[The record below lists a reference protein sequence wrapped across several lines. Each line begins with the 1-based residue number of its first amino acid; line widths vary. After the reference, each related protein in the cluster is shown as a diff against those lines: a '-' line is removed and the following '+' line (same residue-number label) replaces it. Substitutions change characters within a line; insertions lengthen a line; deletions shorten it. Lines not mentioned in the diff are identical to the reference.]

1 MSTPIS
7 HQQYWRSQR
16 TRIVCLLVVWAI
28 VAFGLSI
35 FGVEALNHVSLAGI
49 PLGFWMA
56 QQGSI
61 YIFVLLI
68 LIYALTSDRAERAAG
83 LNETAATTS
92 QSAEEH

>member
-35 FGVEALNHVSLAGI
+35 FGVEALNNVSLAGI

-83 LNETAATTS
+83 LNETATTTRG
-92 QSAEEH
+92 AESDH